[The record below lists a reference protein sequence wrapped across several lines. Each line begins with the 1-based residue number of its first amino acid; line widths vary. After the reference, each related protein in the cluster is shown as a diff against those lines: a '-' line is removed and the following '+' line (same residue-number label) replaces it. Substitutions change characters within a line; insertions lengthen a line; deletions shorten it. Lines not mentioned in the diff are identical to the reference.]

1 MVKDITMLFIKRC
14 ASMNIETLNQAKELK
29 KYIDGC
35 DGLLLSA
42 NESYDECFVTII
54 NNRGTSNE
62 HYGTIP
68 RKIWSLMLSVL
79 NEEKD
84 KLVKEFE
91 KL

>member
-1 MVKDITMLFIKRC
+1 
-14 ASMNIETLNQAKELK
+14 MNIETLNQAKELK

-42 NESYDECFVTII
+42 NESYDECFVTIAKP
-54 NNRGTSNE
+54 NNHGTSNKY
-62 HYGTIP
+62 YGTIP
-68 RKIWSLMLSVL
+68 PKIWSLMLLVL

-91 KL
+91 EL

>member
-1 MVKDITMLFIKRC
+1 
-14 ASMNIETLNQAKELK
+14 MNTETLEQAKELK

-35 DGLLLSA
+35 NDLLLSA
-42 NESYDECFVTII
+42 NESYNECFVTIV
-54 NNRGTSNE
+54 NNRGASNE
-62 HYGTIP
+62 YYGTIP

-91 KL
+91 EL

>member
-1 MVKDITMLFIKRC
+1 MKEEI
-14 ASMNIETLNQAKELK
+14 LNKAKELK

-35 DGLLLSA
+35 NGLLLSA
-42 NESYDECFVTII
+42 NESYDECFVTIT

-68 RKIWSLMLSVL
+68 RKIWSLMLLVL

-91 KL
+91 EL

>member
-1 MVKDITMLFIKRC
+1 MKEEI
-14 ASMNIETLNQAKELK
+14 LNKAKELK

-35 DGLLLSA
+35 NGLLLSA
-42 NESYDECFVTII
+42 NESYDECFVTIT
-54 NNRGTSNE
+54 NNHGTSNE

-68 RKIWSLMLSVL
+68 PKIWSLMLLVL

-91 KL
+91 EL

>member
-1 MVKDITMLFIKRC
+1 MKEEI
-14 ASMNIETLNQAKELK
+14 LNKAKELK

-35 DGLLLSA
+35 DDLLLSA
-42 NESYDECFVTII
+42 NESYDECFVTIT
-54 NNRGTSNE
+54 NNHGTSNE

-68 RKIWSLMLSVL
+68 SKIWSLMLLVL

-91 KL
+91 EL